1 MKLISQNKYHQ
12 EHNTAFFSGSYN
24 GTKDCIKNSDFVI
37 CDHNVYFLHK
47 ELIDNK
53 DYFLLKGEE
62 DKNFSVVEI
71 LCEEMM
77 KSSLSR
83 KSTVACI
90 GGGSVLDTAGLACS
104 MYHRGLKAL
113 FFPTTVLAVCDASI
127 GGKNAVN
134 LSNRKNMAGS
144 WYFPEKI
151 IFYPGF
157 LKTLPAIQHMEGF
170 IETIKHG
177 LLENEDLLKNINA
190 FLKQNYPGENDPVT
204 INDSYLNIL
213 IQSAL
218 YKIKITSEDPFE
230 KGNRLRL
237 NAGHTIGHAL
247 ETSAGLSHGRAVAI
261 GLIIEHS
268 ILKELTGKDIFLP
281 SNFFPESLFKD
292 LALPD
297 PYTILQHAI
306 SDKKNLNTCLRFSSP
321 SYVSPDPILE
331 ASEDLVLRKI
341 MEFQNDL
348 PQWQRKHP

>member
-1 MKLISQNKYHQ
+1 MKLISQNNYYR
-12 EHNTAFFSGSYN
+12 EHNTAFFLGSFI
-24 GTKDCIKNSDFVI
+24 GTKDCIANSDFVI
-37 CDHNVYFLHK
+37 CDQNVYFLHK

-53 DYFLLKGEE
+53 KFFLLKGEE
-62 DKNFSVVEI
+62 DKKFSTVEV

-77 KSSLSR
+77 KSSLTR

-90 GGGSVLDTAGLACS
+90 GGGSVLDTAGLSCS
-104 MYHRGLKAL
+104 MYHRGVRAL

-157 LKTLPAIQHMEGF
+157 LESLPAVQHIEGF

-177 LLENEDLLKNINA
+177 FLENGVLLNNILE
-190 FLKQNYPGENDPVT
+190 FLNQNNPQETYL
-204 INDSYLNIL
+204 INDIYLNIL

-218 YKIKITSEDPFE
+218 YKMKITSEDPFE
-230 KGNRLRL
+230 RGNRLRL

-268 ILKELTGKDIFLP
+268 ILKELTGKDIVLP
-281 SNFFPESLFKD
+281 ANLFEVSLFKD
-292 LALPD
+292 LTLPD
-297 PYTILQHAI
+297 PYTILKHAAC
-306 SDKKNLNTCLRFSSP
+306 DKKNLNTYLRFSCP
-321 SYVSPDPILE
+321 SYVSPDPVLE
-331 ASEDLVLRKI
+331 APENLVLRKI